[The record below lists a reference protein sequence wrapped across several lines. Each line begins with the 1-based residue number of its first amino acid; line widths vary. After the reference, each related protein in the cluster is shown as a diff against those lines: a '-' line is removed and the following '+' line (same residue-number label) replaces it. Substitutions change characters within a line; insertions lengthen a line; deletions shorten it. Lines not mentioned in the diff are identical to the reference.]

1 MAIEEMTKLIAH
13 QEREL
18 TKLRAS
24 TSTSSEEENEDYRC
38 PFNHSWRCPNKEVS
52 EGRGKCQLKE
62 SKPFDDSIKA
72 YIESWDCPIAIKED
86 GDDADHT

>member
-1 MAIEEMTKLIAH
+1 MRITDARLIIHGDALI
-13 QEREL
+13 R
-18 TKLRAS
+18 K
-24 TSTSSEEENEDYRC
+24 
-38 PFNHSWRCPNKEVS
+38 S